1 MTILPQAFDQGS
13 SNHIVEVKWFGPG
26 FDLMESW
33 RSALD
38 LGVLVPEISSGE
50 EIYIAWICD
59 GRDYFL
65 PTVIDVTLQCEVKL

>member
-1 MTILPQAFDQGS
+1 
-13 SNHIVEVKWFGPG
+13 
-26 FDLMESW
+26 MESW